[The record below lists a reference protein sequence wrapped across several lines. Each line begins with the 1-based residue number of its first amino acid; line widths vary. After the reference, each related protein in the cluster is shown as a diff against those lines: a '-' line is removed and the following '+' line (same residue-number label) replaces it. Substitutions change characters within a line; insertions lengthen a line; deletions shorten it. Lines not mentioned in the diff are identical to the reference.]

1 MTQPAANPRTR
12 LAIID
17 SGGANIASLQF
28 AVERLGLPSDLTTDP
43 DRVREASHVILPG
56 VGAAAD
62 CMSRLQNAGLVET
75 IRSLTQPLLGIC
87 VGMQLL
93 FDSSE
98 EGDVACLGMLPGRVR
113 RFENRANLPVPHMG
127 WNQLEFTQASPLL
140 DDIRQGD
147 YVYFV
152 HSYAVPVTELTLATT
167 NYGAPFSAVVQRDN
181 VYGAQF
187 HPERSSRIG
196 AQLIR
201 NFLQL

>member
-1 MTQPAANPRTR
+1 MTR

-43 DRVREASHVILPG
+43 ATLRAATHVILPG

-62 CMSRLQNAGLVET
+62 CMGRLQNAGLVDT
-75 IRSLTQPLLGIC
+75 IRGLRQPLLGIC

-98 EGDVACLGMLPGRVR
+98 EGNVSCLGILPGRVQ
-113 RFENRANLPVPHMG
+113 RFATRPELPVPHMG
-127 WNQLEFTQASPLL
+127 WNQLEFRSPSPLL
-140 DDIRQGD
+140 ADIQPGD
-147 YVYFV
+147 HVYFV
-152 HSYAVPVTELTLATT
+152 HSYAVPVNDLTVATAS
-167 NYGAPFSAVVQRDN
+167 YGDPFTAIVQRGN

-187 HPERSSRIG
+187 HPERSAKVG
-196 AQLIR
+196 AQLLQ
-201 NFLQL
+201 NFLRL